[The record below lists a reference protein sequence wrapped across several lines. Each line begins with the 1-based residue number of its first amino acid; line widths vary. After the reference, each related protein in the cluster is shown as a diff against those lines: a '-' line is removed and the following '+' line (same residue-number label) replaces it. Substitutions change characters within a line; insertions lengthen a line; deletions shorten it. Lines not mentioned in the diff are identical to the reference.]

1 MQIIE
6 ENDDVVFKFK
16 GATIVEVFEDA
27 DFELNKP
34 VEDLFEAGETIEVTI
49 LDVNEIAYDIQFGDG
64 SVAFIRKD
72 LVEVVSVNYE

>member
-1 MQIIE
+1 MVHIE

>member
-16 GATIVEVFEDA
+16 ETTIVEVFEHE

-34 VEDLFEAGETIEVTI
+34 IEDVFEAGDISDVTI
-49 LDVNEIAYDIQFGDG
+49 FGVNEHAYDIQFGDG
-64 SVAFIRKD
+64 SVAFIRKK
-72 LVEVVSVNYE
+72 LVEIVSVNYE